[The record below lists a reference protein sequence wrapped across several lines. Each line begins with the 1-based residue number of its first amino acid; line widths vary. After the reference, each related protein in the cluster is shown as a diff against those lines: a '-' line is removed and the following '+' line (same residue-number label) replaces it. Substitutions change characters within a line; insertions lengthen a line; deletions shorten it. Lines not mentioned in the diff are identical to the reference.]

1 MQPQISKRGIK
12 TSENFQKY
20 VFASQYSFVHY
31 TVDVIFLSMTYG
43 YCYIRNRCTPYNL
56 NRTTLGHVILNLKFY
71 NAWHFK
77 SFLTIDFMQVA
88 IDFKH
93 VLIKKKKLWVKL
105 LFYLFEN
112 RIAIWNLLKLSSLLK
127 NSPSSMVFTIL
138 FHGVFCN
145 SLIFN
150 IWWWIFDLAQIK
162 RIVLLCTVNFCS
174 SVTRHFMFWILNENR
189 FLH

>member
-1 MQPQISKRGIK
+1 M
-12 TSENFQKY
+12 ENFQKY

-31 TVDVIFLSMTYG
+31 TVDVIFLCMTYG
-43 YCYIRNRCTPYNL
+43 YCCIRNRCTPYNL

-77 SFLTIDFMQVA
+77 SFLAIDFMQVA

-112 RIAIWNLLKLSSLLK
+112 RIAIWNLLKLPSLLK

-145 SLIFN
+145 SLILN
-150 IWWWIFDLAQIK
+150 IWCEYLIWRKLNILFCY
-162 RIVLLCTVNFCS
+162 VLLTS
-174 SVTRHFMFWILNENR
+174 IKFWWLLIPLLK
-189 FLH
+189 LHC